1 MAKGNQSGVMVDG
14 TGDQPIYLYDESGR
28 MMDPTLPAP
37 NPPCPP
43 LPVDPEAGN
52 HGPQHTMQGEQPNVE
67 WGGTLKPSKPQKA
80 DPYAGM
86 GSF

>member
-1 MAKGNQSGVMVDG
+1 MAKGNQSGVMVPDR
-14 TGDQPIYLYDESGR
+14 GDTPIYTYDNDP
-28 MMDPTLPAP
+28 MMDPTLPAE
-37 NPPCPP
+37 NPPCAP
-43 LPVDPEAGN
+43 LPVDPDAGN
-52 HGPQHTMQGEQPNVE
+52 HGPAHTMQGDQPNVE